1 MIRSWH
7 AATDCIWLFIPL
19 FLDPARFK
27 AQVLTGLPGSIFFFK
42 SKRRCFSKK
51 KQKPT
56 GCNQV
61 FDQVLSGH
69 TGFFLPLF
77 FLQPGPILA
86 PDRPGP
92 GLTCRAG
99 SGFKTMVYSLHVG
112 RFRKHE
118 MRSEQL
124 PLRCLILLQI
134 FLVEFNNARTLHKI
148 KQRPK

>member
-1 MIRSWH
+1 VACCYRLHLAVYSIVFR
-7 AATDCIWLFIPL
+7 
-19 FLDPARFK
+19 
-27 AQVLTGLPGSIFFFK
+27 PGPVQGSGFDRVALVNFFFLK

-69 TGFFLPLF
+69 TGFFLLLF